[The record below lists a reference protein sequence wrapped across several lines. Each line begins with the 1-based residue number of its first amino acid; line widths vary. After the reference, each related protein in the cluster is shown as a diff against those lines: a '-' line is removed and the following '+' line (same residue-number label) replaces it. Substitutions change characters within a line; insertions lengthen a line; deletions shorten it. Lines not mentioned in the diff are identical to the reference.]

1 MTDYESW
8 SKGQGFLK
16 TFKTDSLGMRVSCAT
31 PRVLPLPVLRM
42 DIPSVTKV
50 RRRDALVRMR
60 WQLQVVRFQ
69 SFIKG
74 NGKTFKA
81 FLMPL
86 GIRCMTRVTSE
97 MKMKKKKKRRN
108 PPSENSFFLT
118 GLISERLNTRT

>member
-60 WQLQVVRFQ
+60 RQLQVVRFQ

-97 MKMKKKKKRRN
+97 MKMKKKKKKTKSPLR
-108 PPSENSFFLT
+108 EQL
-118 GLISERLNTRT
+118 LLNWAYF